1 MGERLGGVGGEPL
14 SEERLGRPSRACV
27 RRAHRQVAGE
37 EKSRVAHQHERDAVP
52 HAARHRGRAR
62 ERAGASHVLCEAQ
75 RIVQIQAVRRALAPA
90 VAAAAPAE
98 VGDERRHRGGGDQS
112 PVPPRHLR
120 RGMGG
125 RGEGRV
131 VRVGVV
137 RAMW

>member
-1 MGERLGGVGGEPL
+1 MEEAAAVAAKRKAEAAAAERAELRIANDRALRVKARRAE
-14 SEERLGRPSRACV
+14 EERL
-27 RRAHRQVAGE
+27 
-37 EKSRVAHQHERDAVP
+37 RD
-52 HAARHRGRAR
+52 R
-62 ERAGASHVLCEAQ
+62 EAKEYAEAQ
-75 RIVQIQAVRRALAPA
+75 A
-90 VAAAAPAE
+90 AAAAPAE

-137 RAMW
+137 RARW